1 MSECTGAQLTSVL
14 VLLSAMAALFMA
26 TFLEPPSPTHSHFAS
41 PTTTPIKTEDPAEK
55 LSLDKLS
62 LETKS
67 EDIDPGYA
75 AALARQ
81 KERELAEAK
90 LFCSLENKEACLMC
104 SG

>member
-1 MSECTGAQLTSVL
+1 MTSTYSVVPSL
-14 VLLSAMAALFMA
+14 VSSASSSRSS
-26 TFLEPPSPTHSHFAS
+26 TEEPPSPTHSHFAS
-41 PTTTPIKTEDPAEK
+41 PDTKPVKTEEPTEV
-55 LSLDKLS
+55 LSLDKIS
-62 LETKS
+62 LETS
-67 EDIDPGYA
+67 QAEGIDPGYA